1 MGCKFKVL
9 CFTLLGILVLS
20 SAGCRRKSTAHT
32 AFYFWKTSLQLDQ
45 SETSLLSAVG
55 ANHLY
60 VRFFDV
66 DWNDQHHEVLP
77 NAVLEIRRNVKAL
90 TIVPVVFITN
100 RTFEHVKADQTDSL
114 AFKVSRLLGRLAEK
128 SRISYQSI
136 QVDCDWSL
144 GTRAAYFAFL
154 KSLKKYSSKK
164 LEATI
169 RLHQV
174 KYAERTGIPPVD
186 KGILMFYNMGQ
197 LSPNLNARNSI
208 YNSVDAEK
216 YIQYLSHYTLP
227 LDVALPLFSWSIQIR
242 GDKIIKL
249 YGKISRKELSDKA
262 NFEGLAESNAYRARK
277 SFYINGIYVK
287 TQDVFK
293 LEDINADRLVEAA
306 KQASKY
312 LLPLKNRNIIYYEIS
327 SVNLTSV
334 YASDIQE
341 ASAYF

>member
-1 MGCKFKVL
+1 MYSKIKVVW
-9 CFTLLGILVLS
+9 FIILGILSLFIT
-20 SAGCRRKSTAHT
+20 GCRDKSTAQT
-32 AFYFWKTSLQLDQ
+32 SFYFWKTTLHLDKRESLTLK
-45 SETSLLSAVG
+45 EVAN
-55 ANHLY
+55 NHLY
-60 VRFFDV
+60 LRFFDV
-66 DWNDQHHEVLP
+66 DWNDQHHEAIP
-77 NAVLEIRRNVKAL
+77 NAVLDIKQSVKAL

-100 RTFEHVKADQTDSL
+100 KTFEHVKADQTDSL
-114 AFKVSRLLGRLAEK
+114 AFKVNRLLERLADK
-128 SRISYQSI
+128 SQISYKSI
-136 QVDCDWSL
+136 QIDCDWSL
-144 GTRAAYFAFL
+144 GTKPAYFTFL

-186 KGILMFYNMGQ
+186 KGILMFYNMGK

-208 YNSVDAEK
+208 YNAIDAEK
-216 YIQYLSHYTLP
+216 YIQYLSHYPLP

-249 YGKISRKELSDKA
+249 YGKISRKELSNKV
-262 NFEGLAESNAYRARK
+262 NFDDLAEPNVYRARK

-293 LEDINADRLVEAA
+293 LEDIDADRLVEAA